1 MLGFIRRLPNLTGL
15 TFYQLELGDVQS
27 DITVSEASGHTP
39 IEPYDTKIK
48 GLAVNYNREQH
59 SPEQAVAVS
68 KHLLLKIPTLTRF
81 LAAQTPKQP
90 VMEFAATF
98 VQWYPH
104 LDNVGFKLY
113 EGEESASVRWCSQAL
128 L

>member
-15 TFYQLELGDVQS
+15 SFYRLELGDVQS
-27 DITVSEASGHTP
+27 DITVPEASDHTP

-48 GLAVNYNREQH
+48 GLAINYNREQH
-59 SPEQAVAVS
+59 SADQAIAVA
-68 KHLLLKIPTLTRF
+68 KHLLLRLPTLTR
-81 LAAQTPKQP
+81 LMATQTPKQP
-90 VMEFAATF
+90 VMDFAETF

-113 EGEESASVRWCSQAL
+113 EGEESDSARWCSLAL
-128 L
+128 P